1 MKEFDFNTVALLATN
16 FGYIIAG
23 VIIAYIV
30 CKKKLNEY
38 FKGIEKN
45 LNVGYKIPRQVKK
58 DVEIIRRME
67 QLKEMLNADRV
78 QVYEFHNGEHYA
90 NGRSALKFSCTYEVY
105 RVSISSTQSKM
116 NSIPISCVPQFIT
129 QLLEEESIRVPN
141 VEAIKDKMPSAYE
154 LITNLG
160 VTSYQMVVIK
170 NQDNDPVG
178 FISVQW
184 CEGHKM
190 TTDEKELYRLAA
202 FVEERILAD
211 INR

>member
-1 MKEFDFNTVALLATN
+1 MKQFDFNTVAVLATN
-16 FGYIIAG
+16 FGYILAG

-30 CKKKLNEY
+30 CKKKINEY

-45 LNVGYKIPRQVKK
+45 LNVGYKVPKQVKK

-67 QLKEMLNADRV
+67 QLKEILNADRV

-105 RVSISSTQSKM
+105 RVGVQSTQSKM

-129 QLLEEESIRVPN
+129 QLLEEELIRIPN
-141 VEAIKDKMPSAYE
+141 IESIKDKMPSAYE
-154 LITNLG
+154 LMTNIG

-170 NQDNDPVG
+170 NINNDPVG
-178 FISVQW
+178 FVCVQW
-184 CEGHKM
+184 CGGHKM
-190 TTDEKELYRLAA
+190 TTDEKEVYRLAA
-202 FVEERILAD
+202 FVEEHILAD